1 MLEFIQHNIWMV
13 LIAAISGGMLI
24 WPIVTGGFG
33 KRNALGAFEATQ
45 LINRRDAMIL
55 DVQETAEYATGH
67 LPNARHIPHAQLKDR
82 LREIEKFK
90 SRPLIVTCRNG
101 NRAAGASSLLRKAGF
116 AEVFELRGGLIA
128 WEQAGLPLTKK

>member
-1 MLEFIQHNIWMV
+1 MLEFIQHNIWLV
-13 LIAAISGGMLI
+13 LVAAISGGMLI
-24 WPIVTGGFG
+24 WPLITGGFG
-33 KRNALGAFEATQ
+33 KRSSLGAFEATQ

-55 DVQETAEYATGH
+55 DVQEAAEYAAGH
-67 LPNARHIPHAQLKDR
+67 LPNARHIPHTQLKDR